1 MSKLSQSIEDFLQ
14 EFLKLL
20 IPVAKCLKCKVDEK
34 DDQNSTKTKG
44 HVTEKNKIRSRSK
57 FVVSNG

>member
-34 DDQNSTKTKG
+34 DDQNSTKTKR
-44 HVTEKNKIRSRSK
+44 HVTEKN
-57 FVVSNG
+57 

>member
-20 IPVAKCLKCKVDEK
+20 IPFAKCLKCKVDEK
-34 DDQNSTKTKG
+34 DDQNSTKTKR
-44 HVTEKNKIRSRSK
+44 HVTEKN
-57 FVVSNG
+57 

>member
-1 MSKLSQSIEDFLQ
+1 MFELSQSIEDFFQ

-20 IPVAKCLKCKVDEK
+20 IPIAKCLKSKVDEK

-44 HVTEKNKIRSRSK
+44 HVTEKIKLEVEASL
-57 FVVSNG
+57 